1 MSLASLRDVGAH
13 YLRRARELAKPRP
26 IGRPRKGEART
37 DTIHDRALEL
47 RRALRRAR
55 YYYVSAA
62 RLVIVQREADRRL
75 DATRNNR
82 DVVQRTE
89 HQVGSGA

>member
-26 IGRPRKGEART
+26 MGRTRKGEART

-62 RLVIVQREADRRL
+62 RLVIVQREVAHRFGQDRSAR
-75 DATRNNR
+75 
-82 DVVQRTE
+82 VVQRTE